1 MLLLPKS
8 FIESY
13 LQDLDNED
21 RLEIMS
27 VVFNWYME
35 LEPLPIKSK
44 LVKVLFNNLLPIL
57 EGHKMNYVNGAKGG
71 APKGNNNA
79 KKTTYKTT
87 ETTPLVLENNHK
99 TTPLENINKPKET
112 EKEKEKEKEK
122 DKENK
127 KIKEK
132 DNNIFD
138 LDIYSKEALDEAD
151 KILTLKGWK

>member
-27 VVFNWYME
+27 VIFNWYME
-35 LEPLPIKSK
+35 IEPVSIKSK

-57 EGHKMNYVNGAKGG
+57 EGHRLNYQNGSKGG

-79 KKTTYKTT
+79 KKTTSKTT
-87 ETTPLVLENNHK
+87 ETTPLVLENNRE
-99 TTPLENINKPKET
+99 TTPLENINNP
-112 EKEKEKEKEK
+112 KEKEKEK
-122 DKENK
+122 DKDKDKEK
-127 KIKEK
+127 VKEK
-132 DNNIFD
+132 DIFD
-138 LDIYSKEALDEAD
+138 FDMFSVEAQSEAD
-151 KILTLKGWK
+151 KLLKLKGW